1 MSLIGTEKLSRISMY
16 GRLHFFVITLIA
28 WGFHNVIDVLQKL
41 QKESDVQQCH
51 LCLLN
56 FLMMIVT

>member
-1 MSLIGTEKLSRISMY
+1 MY

-41 QKESDVQQCH
+41 QKESDVQRH

-56 FLMMIVT
+56 FLMMIVA